1 MKFFMRSL
9 FSKCEESAMLLWICS
24 HTLKKFLME
33 TFTLCNKS
41 MVIFIKSCL
50 VTLNKFFYFDFPWLR
65 NTETTYM
72 SFVNAIIEEEW
83 QYH

>member
-1 MKFFMRSL
+1 MWGIRNAPVNLFTYVKKILNGNIHFM
-9 FSKCEESAMLLWICS
+9 
-24 HTLKKFLME
+24 
-33 TFTLCNKS
+33 CNKS